1 MDREIIALHITL
13 DQGQC
18 RDLFLINAI
27 DMQMY
32 YFLLRLPFYQV
43 DVCWICCSVG
53 NGERLNVT

>member
-18 RDLFLINAI
+18 QDLFLINVV

-32 YFLLRLPFYQV
+32 YLLLDLPFYQV
-43 DVCWICCSVG
+43 DVC
-53 NGERLNVT
+53 